1 MNKQEA
7 ITKVQSSIS
16 SIFTKEDVV
25 SIINQIEEGKNSG
38 KPNLDQIKK
47 FLDEAI
53 GNTNFDDFVTIEKDV
68 DDYDNSVS
76 ISLSTSVDE
85 SDLFRHFSREADDF
99 EWEDEEG

>member
-53 GNTNFDDFVTIEKDV
+53 GNINFDDFVTIEKDV

-85 SDLFRHFSREADDF
+85 SDLYSHFSREADNF

>member
-47 FLDEAI
+47 FLEETIESID
-53 GNTNFDDFVTIEKDV
+53 FDDFVTIDKEV
-68 DDYDNSVS
+68 DEYDKSVS
-76 ISLSTSVDE
+76 ISWSTSVEE
-85 SDLFRHFSREADDF
+85 SDLIRHFSREADNF